1 MKKTAFYLSIYL
13 ISLMSSAQVGINYAG
28 GTSTKL
34 DYTFLSQSTNNDD
47 QIKGSKYLNDDFA
60 RGQISDFNDKIFA
73 IRYDIYNDQME
84 FQAGDGQIYV
94 MNKNN
99 VSREIVFLDSKTRYK
114 LFDYISDE
122 GNTKSVYFSIL
133 KSLGKY
139 KILKKNRIIFI
150 EAKESSTGYDAPHP
164 ATYKKTKNR
173 HYIVFDNAPGVLID
187 TNKKKFSSLFKGQ
200 EKDVL
205 NFIKKNKIKLSVDDD
220 LIKVLNYLNPK

>member
-1 MKKTAFYLSIYL
+1 
-13 ISLMSSAQVGINYAG
+13 MSSAQVGINYAG

-122 GNTKSVYFSIL
+122 GNTKSGYFSIL

>member
-1 MKKTAFYLSIYL
+1 
-13 ISLMSSAQVGINYAG
+13 
-28 GTSTKL
+28 
-34 DYTFLSQSTNNDD
+34 
-47 QIKGSKYLNDDFA
+47 
-60 RGQISDFNDKIFA
+60 
-73 IRYDIYNDQME
+73 ME

-99 VSREIVFLDSKTRYK
+99 VSREIAFLDSKTRYK

-122 GNTKSVYFSIL
+122 GNTKSGYFSIL